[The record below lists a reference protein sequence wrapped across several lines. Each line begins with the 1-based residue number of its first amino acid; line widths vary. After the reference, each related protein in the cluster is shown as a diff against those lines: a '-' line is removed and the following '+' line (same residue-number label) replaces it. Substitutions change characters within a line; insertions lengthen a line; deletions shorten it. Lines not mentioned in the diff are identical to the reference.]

1 MGVFADEVRAKVKN
15 VINEIL
21 SKIKTTETLKA
32 VTDKGVEKLVASAV
46 GATLWD
52 LGTIFFL
59 LLLLEIIDIFT
70 ACIYQSSLL
79 WQKMYDAKIIEKR
92 GNLLNYIKWIWQAHH
107 WRFIDSFA
115 LRDGFCSKT
124 IIYFLLIM
132 TGYIIDS
139 VMMIRH
145 APQLALTVVCGVL
158 AITEGISICENL
170 DSAGIKIAGELR
182 DVFKKRK
189 DGIK

>member
-1 MGVFADEVRAKVKN
+1 MKDILNDV
-15 VINEIL
+15 L
-21 SKIKTTETLKA
+21 SKIKTVDTLKSI
-32 VTDKGVEKLVASAV
+32 TDKGIEKLAASAI

-79 WQKMYDAKIIEKR
+79 WKKMYDKKIIEKR

-145 APQLALTVVCGVL
+145 APQLALTIVCGVL
-158 AITEGISICENL
+158 ACTEGISICENL

-182 DVFKKRK
+182 DMLKKK
-189 DGIK
+189 KEGIK

>member
-1 MGVFADEVRAKVKN
+1 MKDILNDV
-15 VINEIL
+15 L
-21 SKIKTTETLKA
+21 SKIKTVDTLKSI
-32 VTDKGVEKLVASAV
+32 TDKGIEKLAASAI

-79 WQKMYDAKIIEKR
+79 WKKMYDPKIVEKR

-145 APQLALTVVCGVL
+145 APQLALTIVCGVL
-158 AITEGISICENL
+158 ACTEGISICENL

-182 DVFKKRK
+182 DMLKKK
-189 DGIK
+189 KEGIK

>member
-1 MGVFADEVRAKVKN
+1 MKDI
-15 VINEIL
+15 INEIL

-70 ACIYQSSLL
+70 ACIFQASLL
-79 WQKMYDAKIIEKR
+79 YKATYDKQIVEKR
-92 GNLLNYIKWIWQAHH
+92 GSLLTYIRYIWQAHH

>member
-1 MGVFADEVRAKVKN
+1 MKEIFKEVF
-15 VINEIL
+15 
-21 SKIKTTETLKA
+21 SKIEVSQTLKS
-32 VTDKGVEKLVASAV
+32 VTDKGIEKLAASAV
-46 GATLWD
+46 GATLLD
-52 LGTIFFL
+52 IGTIFL
-59 LLLLEIIDIFT
+59 LLILLEIIDIFT
-70 ACIYQSSLL
+70 ACIFQASLL
-79 WQKMYDAKIIEKR
+79 YKATYDNRIVEKR
-92 GNLLNYIKWIWQAHH
+92 GSLLTYIRYIWQAHH

-124 IIYFLLIM
+124 IIFFLLIM

-145 APQLALTVVCGVL
+145 APQLALTDVCGVL